1 MKKSCRMDLS
11 KKFLDPLNIKLN
23 RLINKNINN
32 YFVGFS
38 GGVDSTVLL
47 DCANTIIKPISGV
60 SLTAIHVNHN
70 YSELS
75 LLWKQHCIDFCKERK
90 IKILTFDLDTSKI
103 KGASLENQYREL
115 RYEVF
120 GKNLKKGEKI
130 FLGHHLDDNIE
141 TLLFRLFRG
150 TGLKGARSIPFK
162 RKLGEGQVLRPFL
175 DVSKQDIEKY
185 AKEKDLSFI
194 KDDSNEDISF
204 DRNYI
209 RNEILPLVKNRWP
222 KYNQNIN
229 QFILNTNQSYEIV
242 LDQIKKDFLSV
253 STDKKNEIVLS
264 KLKTFPKNIQKNII
278 IYWIESLDL
287 KIPNGKV
294 LNEIVEKFLFTIK
307 NKSPKFIWGTKEK
320 KGSVSLNIKKDLLI
334 ATSISRSV

>member
-1 MKKSCRMDLS
+1 MDLS
-11 KKFLDPLNIKLN
+11 KKSLHSLKNKLN
-23 RLINKNINN
+23 PLIDKNINN

-47 DCANTIIKPISGV
+47 DCANTIIKPISSI

-70 YSELS
+70 YSEAS
-75 LLWKQHCIDFCKERK
+75 QVWKQHCIDFCKERN
-90 IKILTFDLDTSKI
+90 IKILTFDLKKSII
-103 KGASLENQYREL
+103 KGASLENQFRKL
-115 RYEVF
+115 RYEIF
-120 GKNLKKGEKI
+120 EKNLKGGEKI

-141 TLLFRLFRG
+141 TLFFRLFRG
-150 TGLKGARSIPFK
+150 TGLRGARSIPFK
-162 RKLGEGQVLRPFL
+162 RTLGKGQLLRPFL
-175 DVSKQDIEKY
+175 DVPKKDIEKY

-194 KDDSNEDISF
+194 KDNSNEDVSF

-222 KYNQNIN
+222 KYDQNLN

-264 KLKTFPKNIQKNII
+264 KLKAFPKNIQKNII

-287 KIPNGKV
+287 NIPNGKV
-294 LNEIVEKFLFTIK
+294 LNEIVEKFVFALKDK
-307 NKSPKFIWGTKEK
+307 NPKFIWGTKEK

-334 ATSISRSV
+334 ASSISRSV